1 MNRAK
6 GIKKIKYEA
15 EKWVT
20 SSKQTPHINE
30 YPQIK
35 MIVLSIM
42 WTKKDIQYHLLHN
55 SNTLVICIDSY
66 LLKNPVKT
74 EKETATS
81 AHLSTVFFHHGSQPA
96 MQPAV
101 LGWINST
108 ATVSQACLILKQL
121 TYLCFST
128 YCFFLTIQNGGMQCV
143 CMLNSCVSSWRAGL
157 PPFFPLWECI
167 RPVSGTAASHL
178 NCSDCRITHLL
189 LQDHTG

>member
-1 MNRAK
+1 MNRGK

-20 SSKQTPHINE
+20 SSKQTPHIKK

-42 WTKKDIQYHLLHN
+42 WTKKDIQYHLLYN

-74 EKETATS
+74 EKERATS

-128 YCFFLTIQNGGMQCV
+128 YCFCFFNNTEWRNAV
-143 CMLNSCVSSWRAGL
+143 CLHAEQLCLLMTCWSSPIF
-157 PPFFPLWECI
+157 PPL
-167 RPVSGTAASHL
+167 RVY
-178 NCSDCRITHLL
+178 
-189 LQDHTG
+189 